1 MTKPLILAA
10 LLVGAAGCAE
20 EPAQT
25 ADPIGPDAPVLDG
38 PAEVV
43 TEPTDDAVM
52 DTTMMDAPPADDPA
66 LDDAAMTEGET
77 VTDDG
82 L

>member
-1 MTKPLILAA
+1 MTKTLILAA
-10 LLVGAAGCAE
+10 AALAVAGCAE

-25 ADPIGPDAPVLDG
+25 EAPIVLDG

-52 DTTMMDAPPADDPA
+52 DPVMTDDEMMMQDSTMMETGP
-66 LDDAAMTEGET
+66 MTEGET
-77 VTDDG
+77 MTDG
-82 L
+82 AM